1 MEDVMKKLVT
11 IMLAFFLGLGTVAA
25 QVTLDPQQFVNT
37 QIAAD
42 TLADGTHDPAKTV
55 YTAASGTYYA
65 FDGTLECNFD
75 LTILGPDDTWILKQ
89 TNPPVFFQTP
99 AAAGTA
105 RDMIN
110 LREGGS
116 VTLKNILLTGL
127 HGNDVNIS
135 SFVRNFGGYKIVWDN
150 CAFSDHRDHC
160 TRSTGPTDEITITN
174 CVFINGDRRGGSP
187 FGGMPFRL
195 DAACTQLT
203 FENNTVFNAARLFGN
218 GGNFFTSKMTEI
230 HNTVCNQQVN
240 GHELHWLEGLQ
251 ANNIYYNWSWRGR
264 DLRTNHYEAPFTTWD
279 HFYDV
284 ENQLDSLSLY
294 EGSNAFY
301 LDPAFPEYWNN
312 TINPLRAD
320 DSAHVRQ
327 CYLWPTGVDTTIT
340 EDDNFTIGKNYWQF
354 DPMFTNN
361 PSKIDSMCGWDLA
374 NWTAETHYSDWRI
387 TPPITWN
394 ADGTPNLNWPPDMD
408 LSYSNSYLQTAGTD
422 GLPLGDLNWYPDAKA
437 TYLANRDQYIAA
449 LRDSMVNATWVYIPG
464 DSASAVITPT
474 MVGVE
479 KEEIM
484 TAAKFELDQNY
495 PNPFNPTTSICF
507 TVPVNGKVKLVV
519 YNLMGQ
525 VVATLVDEYRLA
537 GSHSVKFDAKDLPS
551 GMYIY
556 KLKSGDTV
564 MSRKL
569 MVLK

>member
-1 MEDVMKKLVT
+1 MNKLMT
-11 IMLAFFLGLGTVAA
+11 IMLVFFLGLGTVAA
-25 QVTLDPQQFVNT
+25 QELTLDPQQFVNA
-37 QIAAD
+37 QINAD
-42 TLADGTHDPAKTV
+42 TLADGTQAHSV
-55 YTAASGTYYA
+55 YKVESGTYYA
-65 FDGTLECNFD
+65 FDGTLECDFD
-75 LTILGPDDTWILKQ
+75 LVIEGPDNGWILHDA
-89 TNPPVFFQTP
+89 TPPVFFQTP
-99 AAAGTA
+99 ASDGSA

-116 VTLKNILLTGL
+116 ATLKNILLTGL
-127 HGNDVNIS
+127 HPNDVNIS
-135 SFVRNFGGYKIVWDN
+135 SFVRNYGGYKIVWDN

-203 FENNTVFNAARLFGN
+203 FENNTVFNAARMLGN

-294 EGSNAFY
+294 EGSNLFY
-301 LDPAFPEYWNN
+301 LDPAFPEYWDN

-320 DSAHVRQ
+320 DSAHVIQ
-327 CYLWPTGVDTTIT
+327 CFLWDTGVDTTIT

-354 DPMFTNN
+354 DIGFTND

-374 NWTAETHYSDWRI
+374 NWTDETHYPDWRI
-387 TPPITWN
+387 TPPVTW
-394 ADGTPNLNWPPDMD
+394 DPTTGLPTLNWPPDMD
-408 LSYSNSYLQTAGTD
+408 LSYSNTYLQTAGTD
-422 GLPLGDLNWYPDAKA
+422 GLPLGDLNWYPNDKA
-437 TYLANRDQYIAA
+437 TYLANRDAYIAA
-449 LRDSMVNATWVYIPG
+449 LRDSMVNATYVYVPG
-464 DSASAVITPT
+464 DEESAKIKPEDVVSVKK
-474 MVGVE
+474 G
-479 KEEIM
+479 
-484 TAAKFELDQNY
+484 AKVARVFDLAQNY
-495 PNPFNPTTSICF
+495 PNPFNPTTNIRF

-519 YNLMGQ
+519 YNLTGQ
-525 VVATLVDEYRLA
+525 AVTTLVDEYRLA
-537 GSHSVKFDAKDLPS
+537 GSYTVEFNATHLPS
-551 GMYIY
+551 GLYLY
-556 KLKSGDTV
+556 RLKSGNTV
-564 MSRKL
+564 MSKKL
-569 MVLK
+569 MLLK